1 MLRSPAEGYRTDI
14 DGLRAVAVASI
25 LFFHAGFSAFSGG
38 FVGVDVFFVISGY
51 LITRLIRREIEET
64 GTFVFG
70 NFYARRARRLFP
82 ALFATLAASFILG
95 FLLLAPEHFRD
106 FGGSLVYAI
115 ASLSNFYFWSSAGYF
130 DTDALL
136 KPLLHTWSLSVE
148 EQFYL
153 VWPALIFLLLMR
165 WKSTSALLALL
176 ALAGSSLALNEAFH
190 FEPATIFY
198 LAPFRVFE
206 FAIGAAVT
214 WLDKRQPS
222 PLVSEAVLAA
232 GLSLILYAVIAFNDG
247 TRIPSYNALIP
258 CIGAAMAI
266 YAGRAPYVGRLLTN
280 PICVAIGLVSY
291 SLYLVHWPLIV
302 FYRYVTLTEPTVAEK
317 WALCGLA
324 ATLAACM
331 YRYIEQPFRRPI
343 GITYSSSAFG
353 LVCAALT
360 IAIVLPAS
368 TTWANG
374 GWLWRANI
382 PPGDIAEFVKFGG
395 GEGQFHDNYYG
406 GVNCIGAKSR
416 ECAFDNGP
424 EKFVLIG
431 DSHGRMYYEGLME
444 FASRRKFGFK
454 VFEAGACNFVSPL
467 SACTA
472 KEKAI
477 AYIQKT
483 RAETIVMSHSWMRAN
498 YETLFFVRPKA
509 QLLSEPGEFSAYYAE
524 ELKKLITNGYLAGV
538 KKIVLIGAVPQYAGH
553 GDAVDCLTRPEFLV
567 ARPRCDVGV
576 IAKHPKLAGYR
587 EFNKLFGKAIGQLAI
602 PGKEIVFF
610 DPFDALCDNRVC
622 RQIVREKLIYSD
634 DDHLSKY
641 GATVVVQHFA
651 KRLQDFLFDSEIHST
666 SSGRVQ

>member
-1 MLRSPAEGYRTDI
+1 MLRSTAEGYRADI
-14 DGLRAVAVASI
+14 DGLRAVAVVSI
-25 LFFHAGFSAFSGG
+25 LFFHAGFAAFSGG

-51 LITRLIRREIEET
+51 LITQLIRREIEAT
-64 GTFVFG
+64 GTFQFG

-82 ALFATLAASFILG
+82 ALIATLTASFILS
-95 FLLLAPEHFRD
+95 FLLLAPERFRD
-106 FGGSLVYAI
+106 FAGSLVYAV

-130 DTDALL
+130 DTDGLF

-153 VWPALIFLLLMR
+153 VWPALIVLLLTR
-165 WKSTSALLALL
+165 WRSTPTLLALL
-176 ALAGSSLALNEAFH
+176 ALAGSSFILNEAFH

-214 WLDKRQPS
+214 WLDKRQLS
-222 PLVSEAVLAA
+222 PLTSEAVLAA
-232 GLSLILYAVIAFNDG
+232 GLSLIAYAVFAFNDS

-266 YAGRAPYVGRLLTN
+266 YGGRAPYTGRLLRN
-280 PICVAIGLVSY
+280 PLSVAIGLVSY

-302 FYRYVTLTEPTVAEK
+302 FYRYATFTEPTVAEK

-331 YRYIEQPFRRPI
+331 YRYIEQPFRRPS
-343 GITYSSSAFG
+343 GITYANSAFG
-353 LVCAALT
+353 LACAGLAF
-360 IAIVLPAS
+360 AIVLPAS

-395 GEGQFHDNYYG
+395 GEGQFHDNHYG
-406 GVNCIGAKSR
+406 GVNCIGAKRR
-416 ECAFDNGP
+416 ECEFENGP

-444 FASRRKFGFK
+444 FASSRKFGFK
-454 VFEAGACNFVSPL
+454 VFEAGACNFISPL
-467 SACTA
+467 SVCPA
-472 KEKAI
+472 KEKAA
-477 AYIQKT
+477 AYVQNNRTEI
-483 RAETIVMSHSWMRAN
+483 IVLSHSWMRGN
-498 YETLFFVRPKA
+498 YETLFFKRSKG
-509 QLLSEPGEFSAYYAE
+509 QLLLEPAEFSDYYAK
-524 ELKKLITNGYLAGV
+524 ELKALITNGYLAGV
-538 KKIVLIGAVPQYAGH
+538 KKIVLIGAVPQFAGH

-576 IAKHPKLAGYR
+576 IALHPRLEKYR
-587 EFNKLFGKAIGQLAI
+587 EFNKLFGTAVRQFAI
-602 PGKEIVFF
+602 PGKEIRFF
-610 DPFDALCDNRVC
+610 DPFDALCDDRVC
-622 RQIVREKLIYSD
+622 RQIVRDKLIYSD

-641 GATVVVQHFA
+641 GATVAIKHFA
-651 KRLQDFLFDSEIHST
+651 KQLQDFLIDDKTLST
-666 SSGRVQ
+666 SSDEAP